1 MDDSSRNDVGEL
13 AGASTS
19 VPMATV
25 CFIRRDGKVLL
36 QERAAGRVWAGRL
49 NGPGGKVAEGETPVQ
64 AIVREVA
71 EETGLQIVDP
81 VFHGRLE
88 LVFGVPEQTRL
99 LVSIFTCQHVPGR
112 ARGGR
117 EGILR
122 WYAVERLPFER
133 LWPDMR
139 YWLPLVLDGG
149 EVAGTCVYDAPG
161 ARLLSCYLELRK
173 EIAGSEVRTLQTRQR
188 AEQSA
193 TPFRR

>member
-1 MDDSSRNDVGEL
+1 MDDGSRNDAGEL
-13 AGASTS
+13 AGAAFS

-49 NGPGGKVAEGETPVQ
+49 NGPGGKIAAGENSEQ

-71 EETGLQIVDP
+71 EETGLRIVDP
-81 VFHGRLE
+81 VLHGRLD
-88 LVFGVPEQTRL
+88 LVFGVPEQSRL
-99 LVSIFTCQHVPGR
+99 LVSIFTCQHVDGR

-139 YWLPLVLDGG
+139 YWLPLVLNGG
-149 EVAGTCVYDAPG
+149 KVAGTCLYDAPG
-161 ARLLSCYLELRK
+161 TRLLSCSLELR
-173 EIAGSEVRTLQTRQR
+173 T
-188 AEQSA
+188 
-193 TPFRR
+193 

>member
-49 NGPGGKVAEGETPVQ
+49 NGPGGKVAEGETPDQ

-71 EETGLQIVDP
+71 EETGLHIVAP
-81 VFHGRLE
+81 KFHGRLD
-88 LVFGVPEQTRL
+88 LVFGKPTQSHLVVSVFSCQTF
-99 LVSIFTCQHVPGR
+99 SGR

-117 EGILR
+117 EGTLR
-122 WYAVERLPFER
+122 WYSTERLPYDR

-139 YWLPLVLDGG
+139 YWLPVVLAGG
-149 EVAGTCVYDAPG
+149 KIAGSCEFDDRG
-161 ARLLSCYLELRK
+161 EQLLSC
-173 EIAGSEVRTLQTRQR
+173 SLQVQL
-188 AEQSA
+188 A
-193 TPFRR
+193 T